1 VDGLTDE
8 QYWVV
13 AEQLLLPALQLAGS
27 PPAAA
32 VAGNT
37 SAPAAT
43 PPAAAAGQG
52 VVASIPQQ
60 QGRLRLTS
68 FTSNLRAAS
77 MLGALPAHS
86 LTALHLLPSDSIGAD
101 GRQLLCSQPEAA

>member
-1 VDGLTDE
+1 VDGLTEE
-8 QYWVV
+8 QYRVV
-13 AEQLLLPALQLAGS
+13 AVQLLLPALQLARS

-43 PPAAAAGQG
+43 PAAAAAAGQG

-68 FTSNLRAAS
+68 FTSNLKAAS

-86 LTALHLLPSDSIGAD
+86 LTALHLGPMGSID
-101 GRQLLCSQPEAA
+101 GVDAMA